1 MLGSFLSSPPQIL
14 TFVIVSTAGW
24 QIEGHEQIL
33 LRRSGRKPA
42 ERRFWRPD
50 TGPASAWRDDPTTT
64 KEEES
69 KSAKIPLGIMVQGT
83 EYSLAVPS
91 IMMGSTTI
99 SASTA
104 ATLRVVKPRGRTP
117 VIKFDQ
123 LPLSEAFKS
132 VPVDD
137 AEDEDDDKTWEMDTV
152 DKIQKELEFEPWEM
166 RK

>member
-1 MLGSFLSSPPQIL
+1 ML

-24 QIEGHEQIL
+24 QIEG
-33 LRRSGRKPA
+33 
-42 ERRFWRPD
+42 
-50 TGPASAWRDDPTTT
+50 SAWRDDPTTT

-69 KSAKIPLGIMVQGT
+69 KSAKIPLGIMVQST

-117 VIKFDQ
+117 VIKFDP

-137 AEDEDDDKTWEMDTV
+137 DKDDDKTWEMDTV